1 MKHSTFLLLTLFCL
15 FVLTACDKK
24 QRAIDNLSDFV
35 EKVRKNAPDYTDKD
49 WEEVDKEYDEIM
61 TEIEKYE
68 YSEKEAE
75 RIGELQGRLDA
86 IKVKNGGKDVI
97 NTLMKWKMRIK
108 SFFDEVLSKSKSPS
122 EMPSLANEIDSI
134 GSTGLNVAT
143 DLKGA
148 VEGITEGITDGKES
162 QEEKK

>member
-1 MKHSTFLLLTLFCL
+1 MKKLFAFTFIMLVSLLL
-15 FVLTACDKK
+15 LTACDKK

-148 VEGITEGITDGKES
+148 VEGITNGKDS
-162 QEEKK
+162 QEEKKLK